1 MFRDSTLLF
10 PAYLIKMVGKKW
22 GYIDHQ
28 GRFILW
34 PQFDEA
40 GDFQE
45 NGLAIVKVDEKAG
58 LIDRKGQY
66 VVKPEYSSIMPF
78 TEGRAIVM
86 DGEDFKVI
94 NPSGLVVTK
103 KAYHLIQPFQ
113 EQRAIFAESNSEG
126 TYLYGYLDKEG
137 NEVVTPTFLNAYDFT
152 NGKALVQIKENE
164 FALINHN
171 GEIIQTYPFAF
182 MMGYSEGIIPFKKT
196 FNDKWGYVD
205 ENGRILLEPQYESA
219 QPFQS
224 NRAIVNMNEGIE
236 NQYGLI
242 DKHGNFLIPPK
253 YNDIR
258 QLGAQRVAVGI
269 AINPN
274 EPYVGSR
281 YAIAD
286 TNGQLLSEF
295 VYDYVGDYK
304 DGLSFASTNQRTFF
318 IDRSGKAVESYPVFS
333 GVGTLIL
340 EGEELIQANLD
351 HRLAYYDTSGKKVYK
366 PNTSFPLNLQYLIRI
381 RKYNPN
387 KDYLVYF
394 PQLEG
399 MQSKNSQKRVN
410 DVLKEKSKVI
420 SIPSDVQLDYSYY
433 GDFSVSF
440 FKDDLLVIK
449 LEGYHYPFGAAH
461 GMPYQAFVHI
471 DLSTGMI
478 YELED
483 LFKRNSD
490 YVEVLSEMIK
500 NQIEE
505 EEKQGFTYYFPD
517 QYQGIKPEQPFY
529 VTEDGLAIYF
539 EPYEIAAFA
548 AGFPTFNISYDELM
562 EIIEVNGAFWRSFH
576 R

>member
-182 MMGYSEGIIPFKKT
+182 MMGYSEGSFLLKKH
-196 FNDKWGYVD
+196 
-205 ENGRILLEPQYESA
+205 S
-219 QPFQS
+219 
-224 NRAIVNMNEGIE
+224 M
-236 NQYGLI
+236 
-242 DKHGNFLIPPK
+242 
-253 YNDIR
+253 
-258 QLGAQRVAVGI
+258 
-269 AINPN
+269 
-274 EPYVGSR
+274 
-281 YAIAD
+281 
-286 TNGQLLSEF
+286 TNG
-295 VYDYVGDYK
+295 D
-304 DGLSFASTNQRTFF
+304 
-318 IDRSGKAVESYPVFS
+318 
-333 GVGTLIL
+333 
-340 EGEELIQANLD
+340 
-351 HRLAYYDTSGKKVYK
+351 
-366 PNTSFPLNLQYLIRI
+366 
-381 RKYNPN
+381 
-387 KDYLVYF
+387 
-394 PQLEG
+394 
-399 MQSKNSQKRVN
+399 M
-410 DVLKEKSKVI
+410 
-420 SIPSDVQLDYSYY
+420 
-433 GDFSVSF
+433 
-440 FKDDLLVIK
+440 
-449 LEGYHYPFGAAH
+449 
-461 GMPYQAFVHI
+461 
-471 DLSTGMI
+471 
-478 YELED
+478 
-483 LFKRNSD
+483 
-490 YVEVLSEMIK
+490 
-500 NQIEE
+500 
-505 EEKQGFTYYFPD
+505 
-517 QYQGIKPEQPFY
+517 
-529 VTEDGLAIYF
+529 
-539 EPYEIAAFA
+539 
-548 AGFPTFNISYDELM
+548 
-562 EIIEVNGAFWRSFH
+562 
-576 R
+576 